1 MTRFI
6 GPLDQEKI
14 KNRFEQELVGKVKLV
29 LFAQPPTGLYVPG
42 REEPQTGRQA
52 QALMEE
58 LTELSDKLTLEL
70 HNPRAE
76 PEVAQEYGVARSPAL
91 ILEGENGR
99 KGLVRFFGLPS
110 GYEFSTLLEDIVDV
124 SKGGSRLSA
133 KAKEIA
139 AALPGPVHLQVFVT
153 PT

>member
-1 MTRFI
+1 MMRYI

-14 KNRFEQELVGKVKLV
+14 RNRFEQELVGKVKLV

-42 REEPQTGRQA
+42 REESQTGRQA
-52 QALMEE
+52 QALMQE
-58 LTELSDKLTLEL
+58 LTELSDKLTLEV

-76 PEVAQEYGVARSPAL
+76 PEVARTYGVERNPAL
-91 ILEGENGR
+91 ILEGESGR

-124 SKGGSRLSA
+124 SKGSTRLSA
-133 KAKEIA
+133 KAKEAIA
-139 AALPGPVHLQVFVT
+139 ELPGPLHLQVFVT

>member
-14 KNRFEQELVGKVKLV
+14 KNRFEQELVGNVKLV
-29 LFAQPPTGLYVPG
+29 LFVQPPTGLYVPG
-42 REEPQTGRQA
+42 REESQTGRQA
-52 QALMEE
+52 QALMQE
-58 LTELSDKLTLEL
+58 LTELSDKITLEV
-70 HNPRAE
+70 HNPRTE
-76 PEVAQEYGVARSPAL
+76 PEAAQAYGVERNPAL

-124 SKGGSRLSA
+124 SKGSTRLSD
-133 KAKEIA
+133 KAKQA
-139 AALPGPVHLQVFVT
+139 AADLPGPLHLQVFVT